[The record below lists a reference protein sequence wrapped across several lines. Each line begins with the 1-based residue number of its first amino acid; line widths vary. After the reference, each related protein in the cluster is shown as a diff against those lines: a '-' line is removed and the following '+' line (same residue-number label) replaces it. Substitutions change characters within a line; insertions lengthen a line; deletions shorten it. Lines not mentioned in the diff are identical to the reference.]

1 MSTSQFGGLW
11 TYPSTLF
18 SQHEDFMFI
27 DEVRGRIITFVVISI
42 EPVKYIPMCSW
53 YRPESA
59 TSITSRLRPIGSW
72 VVHEFQ
78 LDGDLLSWTYGGANH
93 AWRRVPANKQPE
105 WLEASIATANSKM
118 DATEQDA

>member
-1 MSTSQFGGLW
+1 MSTSPFGGLW

-18 SQHEDFMFI
+18 SQHDDFMFI
-27 DEVRGRIITFVVISI
+27 DEIRGRIITFVVISI
-42 EPVKYIPMCSW
+42 EPVKYISMRSW
-53 YRPESA
+53 YNPESA
-59 TSITSRLRPIGSW
+59 TSITSRLRPSESW

-78 LDGDLLSWTYGGANH
+78 LDGDLLSWKYGGANH
-93 AWRRVPANKQPE
+93 VWRRVPKNKQPE